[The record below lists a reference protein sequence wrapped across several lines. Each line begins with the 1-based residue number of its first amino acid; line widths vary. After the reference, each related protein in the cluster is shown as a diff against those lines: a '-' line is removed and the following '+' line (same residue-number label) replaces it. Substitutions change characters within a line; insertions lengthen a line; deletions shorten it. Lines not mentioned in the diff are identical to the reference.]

1 MPLVSIVIPN
11 WNGAHLLPP
20 CLDSLLAQTLSD
32 HEIIVSDD
40 GSTDGSAELL
50 ATRYP
55 EVIVLRSERNRGFCQ
70 AANAGLEA
78 SRGEFIA
85 LVNNDTE
92 SDPRFLEELVRAMQS
107 DAAIGLCAPK
117 MIYYDD
123 PSRINSTGHACGPSG
138 VVVDIGRG
146 QPDGE
151 WFDQPREVLGASGGA
166 VLYRKRMLDEIGLFD
181 PAFITSVEDVD
192 LDWRAQWAGWRAQ
205 YVPTAII
212 KHREGVS
219 REIASRRAV
228 FLGLR
233 NTAFV
238 WVKSWPSSSLARH
251 FPRMW
256 RGLCADAFSLIRRG
270 YGGVLPSVLWNLL
283 LHLPQMMARRRRI
296 RGDRRVP
303 VQRFEELLALGSQ
316 QVNRLPEQR

>member
-1 MPLVSIVIPN
+1 MPLVSVIIPN

-20 CLDSLLAQTLSD
+20 CLDSLRAQTLHD
-32 HEIIVSDD
+32 IEIIVSDD
-40 GSTDGSAELL
+40 GSTDSSADLL
-50 ATRYP
+50 AARYP
-55 EVIVLRSERNRGFCQ
+55 EVILLRSERNRGFCQ

-92 SDPRFLEELVRAMQS
+92 ADPRFLEELVRAMQS
-107 DAAIGLCAPK
+107 DTTIGLCAPK

-123 PSRINSTGHACGPSG
+123 PSRINSAGHACGPNG
-138 VVVDIGRG
+138 VVVDLGRG
-146 QPDGE
+146 QPDDE

-166 VLYRKRMLDEIGLFD
+166 ALYRKQMLDEIGIFD
-181 PAFITSVEDVD
+181 PVFVTSVEDVD

-205 YVPTAII
+205 YVPTAMI

-219 REIASRRAV
+219 REIDSHRAV

-238 WVKSWPSSSLARH
+238 WIKNWPSSSLARH
-251 FPRMW
+251 LPRLW
-256 RGLCADAFSLIRRG
+256 RGLCADSFSLIRRG
-270 YGGVLPSVLWNLL
+270 YGMVLPSVFFSLL
-283 LHLPQMMARRRRI
+283 LHLPKLLVRRKRI
-296 RGDRRVP
+296 HRRVTA
-303 VQRFEELLALGSQ
+303 QRFKELLSLGEEQLARFSESQ
-316 QVNRLPEQR
+316 